1 MTKLLCIDTST
12 ICCAV
17 GLLEGS
23 SSERRIVE
31 AYHELSGRRH
41 SEGLVPTIRSLLLQ
55 ADWSMTDIH
64 ALAIGIGPGSYTGL
78 RIGLSVAKALC
89 LSLEIPLITTSTLQT
104 IAAETALKHKLDS
117 SVTILSMM
125 DARRNEVYL
134 GAYSADGQQV
144 LQDRPRILD
153 QEEEVK
159 DLYNLSNS
167 LFLAGDGAP
176 KGSHL
181 WPNQNPPVDS
191 DVYPSI
197 RGMESY
203 VWQAWSNKK
212 FDDVGYC
219 NPVYLKGLYKPN

>member
-17 GLLEGS
+17 GLLQGS
-23 SSERRIVE
+23 PSDHRIVE
-31 AYHELSGRRH
+31 AYNEHSGRRH
-41 SEGLVPTIRSLLLQ
+41 SEVLVPTIRSLLLQ
-55 ADWSMTDIH
+55 ADWSMTDID

-89 LSLEIPLITTSTLQT
+89 LSLEIPLITVSTLQN
-104 IAAETALKHKLDS
+104 IAAETVVKHKLDS

-134 GAYSADGQQV
+134 GAYSTDGQQI

-153 QEEEVK
+153 RDQ
-159 DLYNLSNS
+159 DLNDLRNLSNS
-167 LFLAGDGAP
+167 LFLAGDGAS

-181 WPNQNPPVDS
+181 WPNQNPPIDS
-191 DVYPSI
+191 EVYPSV
-197 RGMESY
+197 RGMESC
-203 VWQAWSNKK
+203 VWKAWSDKK

-219 NPVYLKGLYKPN
+219 NPVYLKGLYKPS

>member
-17 GLLEGS
+17 GLIEGS
-23 SSERRIVE
+23 PSEHRIVE
-31 AYHELSGRRH
+31 AYQEHTGRRH
-41 SEGLVPTIRSLLLQ
+41 SEVLVPTIRSLFLQ
-55 ADWSMTDIH
+55 ADWSMAGLD

-89 LSLEIPLITTSTLQT
+89 LSLEIPLITVSTLQT
-104 IAAETALKHKLDS
+104 IAAETVLKHRLDS

-134 GAYSADGQQV
+134 GAYLRNGQQI

-153 QEEEVK
+153 REEDVK
-159 DLYNLSNS
+159 DLRNLSNS

-191 DVYPSI
+191 EVYPSI
-197 RGMESY
+197 RGMESC
-203 VWQAWSNKK
+203 VWQAWSDKK

>member
-17 GLLEGS
+17 GLIEGS
-23 SSERRIVE
+23 PSEHRIVE
-31 AYHELSGRRH
+31 AYQEHTGRRH
-41 SEGLVPTIRSLLLQ
+41 SEVLVPTIRSLFLQ
-55 ADWSMTDIH
+55 ADWSMAGLD

-89 LSLEIPLITTSTLQT
+89 LSLEIPLITVSTLQT
-104 IAAETALKHKLDS
+104 IAAETVLKHSLDS

-134 GAYSADGQQV
+134 GAYSRNGQQI

-153 QEEEVK
+153 REEDVK
-159 DLYNLSNS
+159 DLRNLSNS

-191 DVYPSI
+191 EVYPSI
-197 RGMESY
+197 RGMESC
-203 VWQAWSNKK
+203 VWQAWSDKK